1 MCVNMP
7 NKSLITGWIFSALL
21 TISAQTPAHASQ
33 AWPFW
38 LPHTTATQ
46 TIDHSN
52 WQLFLDQYVTL
63 HNDGITRVNYAGAA
77 GEGHALLRNYLRQ
90 VTQIDPRGL
99 NRNEQMAYWI
109 NLYNALTVDIVL
121 QHPQKKS
128 IKRMGARLFSF
139 GPWDDPVIKIAGQTL
154 TLNDIEH
161 RILRPIWQDHRI
173 HYAVNCASV
182 SCPNLSAIA
191 FSGALLEPA
200 LSAAERTYINHPRG
214 VSVDNPD
221 SLTLSSIF
229 NWYQSDFA
237 SDQAGL
243 LNYLARHHETLNESL
258 QNFSGTV
265 DFNYDW
271 TLNSTQHER

>member
-7 NKSLITGWIFSALL
+7 NKSLITGWILFR
-21 TISAQTPAHASQ
+21 PADNFGTNTQHTRARRGHFGCLIPPLHKLS
-33 AWPFW
+33 
-38 LPHTTATQ
+38 TTATG
-46 TIDHSN
+46 SC
-52 WQLFLDQYVTL
+52 FLDQYVTL

-229 NWYQSDFA
+229 
-237 SDQAGL
+237 
-243 LNYLARHHETLNESL
+243 
-258 QNFSGTV
+258 
-265 DFNYDW
+265 
-271 TLNSTQHER
+271 